1 MAPNHA
7 PEMRR
12 PSPNGTTQVG
22 RPPSSIPGLVSSQSG
37 AIRLDAVAPLSLLA
51 SLPVER
57 ASVGHSAADYSP
69 SLRARSVMKAARSR
83 TLPIPPSSSDLSAF
97 EELQLSPRKGKHTR
111 TRSSPGSKPSRSD
124 NVHQMSAPMSPGAVS
139 VKDKIRELEERV
151 KAIENVSKAV

>member
-1 MAPNHA
+1 MKK
-7 PEMRR
+7 
-12 PSPNGTTQVG
+12 PSPNGSTQAG
-22 RPPSSIPGLVSSQSG
+22 RPLLTVPGLVSSQSG

-57 ASVGHSAADYSP
+57 ATVGHSAADYSP
-69 SLRARSVMKAARSR
+69 TLRAPSGVKTARSR

-97 EELQLSPRKGKHTR
+97 EELQLSPKRGKHMR

-124 NVHQMSAPMSPGAVS
+124 NVHQMSALMSPGAVS

-151 KAIENVSKAV
+151 KAIENVSKGI